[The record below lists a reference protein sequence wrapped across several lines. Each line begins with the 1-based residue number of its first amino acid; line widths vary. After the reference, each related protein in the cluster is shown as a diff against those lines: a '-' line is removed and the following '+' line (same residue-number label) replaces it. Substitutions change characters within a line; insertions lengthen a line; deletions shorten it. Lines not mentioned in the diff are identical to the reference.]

1 MAKII
6 NITDKLSL
14 EKPQVVIGDD
24 SYEINDSMST
34 VLKFQELSVSST
46 DTNMMSAIELAIG
59 KEAVEK
65 IGLGQM
71 SLSNFK
77 VVTIAIM
84 AAMQNIDF
92 DEAASRFPL

>member
-24 SYEINDSMST
+24 TYEVNDSMET
-34 VLKFQELSVSST
+34 VLKFQELSASST

-59 KEAVEK
+59 KEAIEK

-84 AAMQNIDF
+84 AAMQNMDF
-92 DEAASRFPL
+92 DEAASRFQI